1 MNVVLTPSTFQRPP
15 QNDMQSSEDQLN
27 LLIQIVKEHQ
37 TAVKQML
44 RRRTEEC
51 VSQFKRR
58 TAAEIA
64 SLPRKIRDEPIGQ

>member
-1 MNVVLTPSTFQRPP
+1 MNVVLTPSTFQRAP
-15 QNDMQSSEDQLN
+15 QNDMQGSEEQLE

-37 TAVKQML
+37 MTIKQML

-64 SLPRKIRDEPIGQ
+64 ALPRKIRDEPIGQ